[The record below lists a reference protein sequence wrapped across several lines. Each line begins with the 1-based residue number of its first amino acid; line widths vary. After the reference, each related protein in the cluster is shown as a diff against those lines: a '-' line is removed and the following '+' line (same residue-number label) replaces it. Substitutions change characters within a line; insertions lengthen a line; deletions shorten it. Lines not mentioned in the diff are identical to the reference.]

1 MNRCYDM
8 EGADPIFWDLDHCED
23 EEDPFFHS
31 GFGFEDCCPHE
42 MCRYDYTRD
51 YGDDSPYTA
60 REYSWKCVDDT
71 VTELGYDA
79 YRSTGACKLRSPQYT
94 QPDSST
100 ITVFEPAGTEE
111 VCRNLCNLDANCRA
125 YEYRAAIAQ
134 IPGARLG
141 GTSTLL
147 SGSPW
152 FANSRCELHAA
163 DVVPEA
169 SGNGNLD
176 ASSNP
181 FKFYVCLLKIAH
193 PSYVPAETVNRYTR
207 PAACD
212 ARRLQQEASP
222 PASPAD
228 AIGSDAENGGFE
240 IWYSDVSAFFGTR
253 ARTVLQG
260 TGHQGTEHVYR
271 IDKDERGDDATG
283 RYVSLRIFHPHK
295 RLRLDWMRVYG
306 VEAASGRRLFGTPDD
321 NDADKPI
328 TTNETAEL
336 RWLQDDVAAEYAAHD
351 APELVRGIGEEP
363 AQDPDGGQPEPSAED
378 RGDTPFADRSGWWH
392 ALEVHHSP
400 DDGWLY
406 ARRAPPGAHGVS
418 AAGSLGLAVALA
430 EARET
435 EVPVAYHGQAVT
447 MDAMCAWLSSTLGCH
462 RGDHWSLLYNRQIGL
477 LADEPAVTDDDA
489 DWATQ
494 LLSAVIE
501 PVVYVLV
508 EDSLRCAACSEDDW
522 GVDGTICASCDPTLR
537 GGRGDYERALRLV
550 EAKIGGGGARKSR
563 SVPDCVSSLACLG
576 EVAAEVAV
584 DMGAATAMPPSSRLA
599 AIAESNELL
608 FAGAVVDFQSADAN
622 GREALLRTHR
632 AEIKRL
638 IEPPH
643 QLPQWTRLPPAGYSD
658 SGRRLEEQEEE
669 PTTMTATE
677 YSMHLQTEHT
687 CYMIV
692 MAENRSA
699 ALASHAIATQLWL
712 TMDAG
717 GNGPKNSGDI
727 CVDCQHPNT
736 THACRAHFALVGRML
751 TRMLVREEVAAK
763 RAAEEAYANSEGA
776 HRKRV
781 LEEHVRKTLGD
792 SCCARMPDGR
802 EECGQRFCEIHAR
815 KTARK
820 RAATVVRRLHE
831 AGHPAAAEMGGAG
844 LQVGIDVIAPE
855 LHPDPACR
863 DKNQRHPTNQSGPT
877 DIECIGRSALHHIT
891 KAHGLSSE
899 GLQGH
904 VDTLAK
910 SGMADGLLGTARAM
924 GFFSEKTSG
933 GGAKARS
940 PHEKQKVQD
949 GLRANAIL
957 EASRRRAEAKQP
969 LRFGRKLEEKQK
981 NDAEEEEEYDEDDE
995 AMMWMS
1001 HPTGRKLAERR
1012 HYEGRDMGHH
1022 AAQAGV
1028 AHHHLHRSHRIL
1040 HAGLRRLD
1048 LQAAR
1053 ATNRHL
1059 RAERQ
1064 HGQPRS
1070 APPTPDQLNSLG
1082 DIRSRTM
1089 PPLTALLALQTE
1101 EGSLASRFGGGLSA
1115 LGGLRDR
1122 AAVAMD
1128 AVRERGVARRQAQAG
1143 RLARR
1148 HRRLAEQP
1156 VDPHKI
1162 YDYLESRQAERFNAS
1177 YGRSQRQLTEGLLPP
1192 EAAPRILELPE
1203 SHALSWV
1210 HEMVGDWHSVF
1221 DEGSRLRAVVTRRL
1235 EARRAGASHAESV
1248 RKHKTGIE
1256 WLDHEKYTKPSA
1268 VGEAM
1273 RRLWHRAAH
1282 RGEDPPWHHRSVGER
1297 VNRRLDERTHGK
1309 LRRLAEAFL
1318 EGTISAPFA
1327 FSDTVLPSGTV
1338 IEGSRVSVWE
1348 ATLRYLLSST
1358 IGCYFVKPTMQRS
1371 DTQGSDAGE
1380 QGDDGDALKVLRPS
1394 AEKFCFPAVRCAHT
1408 PHGHHVA
1415 RSLCRRSRLLA
1426 CCAHSFRFC
1435 CPRCKPSA
1443 SPPTPRASTS
1453 SRSAIRSGARG
1464 TGFCRRRHARLK
1476 ALATT
1481 RVPRTPSCPMRPSC
1495 GRPRPS
1501 TRCSTRRVRDARGS
1515 LPRRALAT
1523 FCVRS

>member
-1 MNRCYDM
+1 MSVTCDSGNTLVDAIRI
-8 EGADPIFWDLDHCED
+8 EAIERIG
-23 EEDPFFHS
+23 EDPATTVRSSLAMEEVKIHGTSSSVTNGQITNHASDWTSCDFYVDDSSLAPWVYNGQNAEYCCETNNDQWCFG
-31 GFGFEDCCPHE
+31 GFVCSTIGGTTTCPH
-42 MCRYDYTRD
+42 
-51 YGDDSPYTA
+51 
-60 REYSWKCVDDT
+60 
-71 VTELGYDA
+71 
-79 YRSTGACKLRSPQYT
+79 QYT
-94 QPDSST
+94 SFVGRLAERALVQRVDVRP
-100 ITVFEPAGTEE
+100 EPGQEHLSCPFRIYYRPSDDQSPLSGRRLTEE
-111 VCRNLCNLDANCRA
+111 
-125 YEYRAAIAQ
+125 
-134 IPGARLG
+134 
-141 GTSTLL
+141 TTL
-147 SGSPW
+147 P
-152 FANSRCELHAA
+152 
-163 DVVPEA
+163 DPV
-169 SGNGNLD
+169 
-176 ASSNP
+176 
-181 FKFYVCLLKIAH
+181 
-193 PSYVPAETVNRYTR
+193 
-207 PAACD
+207 
-212 ARRLQQEASP
+212 
-222 PASPAD
+222 
-228 AIGSDAENGGFE
+228 GSDVENGGFE

-260 TGHQGTEHVYR
+260 TGNTHAEHVYR
-271 IDKDERGDDATG
+271 IDKDERSDDATG

-306 VEAASGRRLFGTPDD
+306 VEAASVGRRLFASSQD
-321 NDADKPI
+321 NVTAQDA
-328 TTNETAEL
+328 T
-336 RWLQDDVAAEYAAHD
+336 HD

-363 AQDPDGGQPEPSAED
+363 AQHTDGDQPEPSAQD

-406 ARRAPPGAHGVS
+406 ARRAPPGAHGIS

-447 MDAMCAWLSSTLGCH
+447 MDAMCSWLSSKLGCH
-462 RGDHWSLLYNRQIGL
+462 RGDHWSLLYNRQIGMDP
-477 LADEPAVTDDDA
+477 DESAATDDDA

-494 LLSAVIE
+494 LLSVAIE

-522 GVDGTICASCDPTLR
+522 GIDGTICASCDPTLR
-537 GGRGDYERALRLV
+537 GGRGGSGSGGGDYEQALRLV
-550 EAKIGGGGARKSR
+550 EAKIGGGGTHKSR
-563 SVPDCVSSLACLG
+563 PVPDCVSSIDCLG

-584 DMGAATAMPPSSRLA
+584 DLGAATAMPLSSRLS
-599 AIAESNELL
+599 AIAEANELL
-608 FAGAVVDFQSADAN
+608 IAGAVVDFQSADGS
-622 GREALLRTHR
+622 GREALMRTHR

-638 IEPPH
+638 VEAPDERPT
-643 QLPQWTRLPPAGYSD
+643 WTQVPPAGYGSN
-658 SGRRLEEQEEE
+658 GRRLEEDEKDKE

-677 YSMHLQTEHT
+677 YSMKLQTEHT

-692 MAENRSA
+692 AAENRSA

-727 CVDCQHPNT
+727 CADCQHPNT

-751 TRMLVREEVAAK
+751 TRMLVREDLAAK
-763 RAAEEAYANSEGA
+763 RAAEEAHAHSEGA

-802 EECGQRFCEIHAR
+802 EECGQRFCELHAR

-820 RAATVVRRLHE
+820 RAATAVRRLHE
-831 AGHPAAAEMGGAG
+831 AEHPAAAEMGGAG

-863 DKNQRHPTNQSGPT
+863 DRAQRHPKNQSGPT
-877 DIECIGRSALHHIT
+877 DIECLGRSALHHIT

-899 GLQGH
+899 ALQGH
-904 VDTLAK
+904 VDKLAS
-910 SGMADGLLGTARAM
+910 SGMADTLLGTARAM
-924 GFFSEKTSG
+924 GLFSEHKTG
-933 GGAKARS
+933 GGSKTRS
-940 PHEKQKVQD
+940 TYEKQKVQD
-949 GLRANAIL
+949 GMRANTIL
-957 EASRRRAEAKQP
+957 EASRRRTEAKQP
-969 LRFGRKLEEKQK
+969 LHFGRKLEEKKQ
-981 NDAEEEEEYDEDDE
+981 NDTDEEYDEDEE

-1001 HPTGRKLAERR
+1001 HPIGRNLAERR

-1048 LQAAR
+1048 LQATR

-1064 HGQPRS
+1064 HGQPLPE
-1070 APPTPDQLNSLG
+1070 PPAPDQLNSLG

-1089 PPLTALLALQTE
+1089 PPLTALLALQSE

-1128 AVRERGVARRQAQAG
+1128 AVRERGVARRHAQED
-1143 RLARR
+1143 RVARR
-1148 HRRLAEQP
+1148 RRVLAERP

-1162 YDYLESRQAERFNAS
+1162 YDYLESRQAERFNAG
-1177 YGRSQRQLTEGLLPP
+1177 YGRRQRQLDEGFLPP
-1192 EAAPRILELPE
+1192 EAEPRILELPE

-1221 DEGSRLRAVVTRRL
+1221 DEASRLRAVVTRRL
-1235 EARRAGASHAESV
+1235 EARRAGTSHAESV

-1273 RRLWHRAAH
+1273 RRMWHRAAH
-1282 RGEDPPWHHRSVGER
+1282 KGADPPWHHRSVGER

-1309 LRRLAEAFL
+1309 VRRLAEAFL

-1338 IEGSRVSVWE
+1338 IEASRVSVWE

-1371 DTQGSDAGE
+1371 DTQGAAAGD

-1394 AEKFCFPAVRCAHT
+1394 AEKFCFPAVRARAR
-1408 PHGHHVA
+1408 PSSHHVA
-1415 RSLCRRSRLLA
+1415 RLLCRRSRLLA
-1426 CCAHSFRFC
+1426 CVVRTVSIPAAHD
-1435 CPRCKPSA
+1435 A
-1443 SPPTPRASTS
+1443 DLPPHHQHRGRRPKVAQL
-1453 SRSAIRSGARG
+1453 SGVV
-1464 TGFCRRRHARLK
+1464 HARWTF
-1476 ALATT
+1476 AEDGT
-1481 RVPRTPSCPMRPSC
+1481 R
-1495 GRPRPS
+1495 
-1501 TRCSTRRVRDARGS
+1501 D
-1515 LPRRALAT
+1515 
-1523 FCVRS
+1523 